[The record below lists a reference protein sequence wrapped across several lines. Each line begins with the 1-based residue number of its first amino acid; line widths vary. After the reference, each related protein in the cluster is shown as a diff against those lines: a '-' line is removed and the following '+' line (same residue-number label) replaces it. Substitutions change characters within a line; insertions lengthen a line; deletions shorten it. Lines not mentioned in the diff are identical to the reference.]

1 MEIMGA
7 APPTVRRAMCDLLR
21 SIREG
26 LSAAGKTPTFIDARA
41 RVFDWRSLLPMLA
54 DVRCKLDQPIAARL
68 RRRGKAKQALA
79 QMEQQFS
86 TLRRSHE
93 EQGLTMQILYALIN
107 VGGEF
112 QTSEEVL
119 EQSAEVLIEFLEAD
133 LFVCRLRDASGEWIN
148 VAANTL
154 HGTSTPILVR
164 AMEESIPGHPV
175 MQAVAEKQWS
185 YVLSN
190 NLRSSERGGES
201 YDCVAY
207 QEGYRSRL
215 AFILRGHD
223 TKPFG
228 LIMLYSRAENYFSH
242 YDHSFLSDCS
252 RIVSLTVGSRLEVGR
267 DALAKAAGGM
277 TATREVETAIR
288 GIQQHT
294 RTNVEGVDAAA
305 ATINETTDL
314 ARRSS
319 EALAEIVALV
329 DLTTDQIGAI
339 AAASEQQSSSSE
351 QINTAIEEV
360 RRISGETAESMSFI
374 GTWRDEI
381 RVDQKVVAAYVGGEI
396 APNAGAHA
404 GRDWGKFDIQKEV
417 VDLCPSGCIRYE
429 GGKLEINN
437 KECVRCM
444 QPLARPV
451 VPPVY
456 CNRAKSFCGMT
467 PSAV

>member
-277 TATREVETAIR
+277 AHVGNNALSVIKNCLELVKEDMELAVKNGSPQDLRKLAVVFDLAREVELIGCAL
-288 GIQQHT
+288 GG
-294 RTNVEGVDAAA
+294 VER
-305 ATINETTDL
+305 L
-314 ARRSS
+314 R
-319 EALAEIVALV
+319 
-329 DLTTDQIGAI
+329 GAI
-339 AAASEQQSSSSE
+339 ANLLSAVDNPR
-351 QINTAIEEV
+351 IMHYIRGEEV
-360 RRISGETAESMSFI
+360 L
-374 GTWRDEI
+374 DL
-381 RVDQKVVAAYVGGEI
+381 D
-396 APNAGAHA
+396 PNT
-404 GRDWGKFDIQKEV
+404 
-417 VDLCPSGCIRYE
+417 
-429 GGKLEINN
+429 
-437 KECVRCM
+437 
-444 QPLARPV
+444 
-451 VPPVY
+451 
-456 CNRAKSFCGMT
+456 CGLGDD
-467 PSAV
+467 

>member
-277 TATREVETAIR
+277 AHVGNNALSVIKNCLELVKEDMELAVKNGSPQDLRKLAAVFDLAREVELIGCAL
-288 GIQQHT
+288 GG
-294 RTNVEGVDAAA
+294 VER
-305 ATINETTDL
+305 L
-314 ARRSS
+314 R
-319 EALAEIVALV
+319 
-329 DLTTDQIGAI
+329 GAI
-339 AAASEQQSSSSE
+339 ANLLSAVDNPR
-351 QINTAIEEV
+351 IMHYIRGEEV
-360 RRISGETAESMSFI
+360 L
-374 GTWRDEI
+374 DL
-381 RVDQKVVAAYVGGEI
+381 D
-396 APNAGAHA
+396 PNT
-404 GRDWGKFDIQKEV
+404 
-417 VDLCPSGCIRYE
+417 
-429 GGKLEINN
+429 
-437 KECVRCM
+437 
-444 QPLARPV
+444 
-451 VPPVY
+451 
-456 CNRAKSFCGMT
+456 CGLGDD
-467 PSAV
+467 

>member
-1 MEIMGA
+1 MRQELLDILAA
-7 APPTVRRAMCDLLR
+7 APPAARHAMCDLMR
-21 SIREG
+21 SIKAG
-26 LSAAGKTPTFIDARA
+26 LEAAGKTPSFVDAGA
-41 RVFDWRSLLPMLA
+41 RVYDWRSLLPMLS
-54 DVRCKLDQPIAARL
+54 DVRLKLDQLIATRL
-68 RRRGKAKQALA
+68 RRRSQARQALA
-79 QMEQQFS
+79 QMDQQFT

-93 EQGLTMQILYALIN
+93 EQALTMQILYALIN

-175 MQAVAEKQWS
+175 MQAVAEKPWS

-190 NLRSSERGGES
+190 NLMSSERGGES
-201 YDCVAY
+201 YDCVAF

-228 LIMLYSRAENYFSH
+228 LIMLYSRVENYFSH

-277 TATREVETAIR
+277 AHVGNNALSVIKNCLELVKEDMELAVKSGSPQDLRKLAGVFDLAREVELIGCAL
-288 GIQQHT
+288 GG
-294 RTNVEGVDAAA
+294 VER
-305 ATINETTDL
+305 L
-314 ARRSS
+314 R
-319 EALAEIVALV
+319 
-329 DLTTDQIGAI
+329 GAI
-339 AAASEQQSSSSE
+339 ANLLSAVDNPRLMHY
-351 QINTAIEEV
+351 IRGEEV
-360 RRISGETAESMSFI
+360 LDLDPNTCGLGE
-374 GTWRDEI
+374 D
-381 RVDQKVVAAYVGGEI
+381 
-396 APNAGAHA
+396 
-404 GRDWGKFDIQKEV
+404 
-417 VDLCPSGCIRYE
+417 
-429 GGKLEINN
+429 
-437 KECVRCM
+437 
-444 QPLARPV
+444 
-451 VPPVY
+451 
-456 CNRAKSFCGMT
+456 
-467 PSAV
+467 